1 MLHLGINYGIPDLK
15 ITVCNGNFVGRVILS
30 PTHIRTHLHIHIHTQ
45 AHIVAEKIVAFYCK
59 QEETKRAGRIFVR
72 HFRWLSLSLGLF
84 YCRSFSFSEVAL
96 SLRCAAYCDSG
107 QWAASSRADEL
118 NTKGSNEFA
127 ARSLR
132 NENLSACAQKYATIF
147 M

>member
-30 PTHIRTHLHIHIHTQ
+30 PTHIRTHTHTSTHRSRKKLLLFT
-45 AHIVAEKIVAFYCK
+45 ANKKKLREPVEYSCGTFAGSLVVALL
-59 QEETKRAGRIFVR
+59 
-72 HFRWLSLSLGLF
+72 LSL
-84 YCRSFSFSEVAL
+84 SFSEVAL
-96 SLRCAAYCDSG
+96 SLRCAAYCDNG

>member
-72 HFRWLSLSLGLF
+72 HFRWLSRCGS
-84 YCRSFSFSEVAL
+84 YCRSL
-96 SLRCAAYCDSG
+96 SLSH
-107 QWAASSRADEL
+107 SL
-118 NTKGSNEFA
+118 
-127 ARSLR
+127 RSLTHSGVPHTATAGNGQQAVAPTSLTR
-132 NENLSACAQKYATIF
+132 KDRTNLPRGA
-147 M
+147 

>member
-30 PTHIRTHLHIHIHTQ
+30 PTHIRTHLHTQ
-45 AHIVAEKIVAFYCK
+45 AHILAEKIVAFYCK

-72 HFRWLSLSLGLF
+72 HFRWLSGS
-84 YCRSFSFSEVAL
+84 YCRSLSFSFSEVAL
-96 SLRCAAYCDSG
+96 SLRCAAYCDNG

-132 NENLSACAQKYATIF
+132 NENLSPCAQKYATIF